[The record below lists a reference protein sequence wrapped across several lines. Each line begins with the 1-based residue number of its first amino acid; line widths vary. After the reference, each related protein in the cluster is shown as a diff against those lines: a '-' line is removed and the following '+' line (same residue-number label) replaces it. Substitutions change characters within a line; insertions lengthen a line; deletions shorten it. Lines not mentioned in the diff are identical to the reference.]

1 MDVSLTPD
9 LEQRIHQKVE
19 SGRYP
24 SASEVVREALRL
36 LDERDQQ
43 QTLNW
48 EGLREE
54 IQIGLDQASRGKDG
68 PARHWG
74 PRSPGSGTAEGPREQ
89 A

>member
-43 QTLNW
+43 QALNW

-54 IQIGLDQASRGKDG
+54 IQIGLDQASRGEVATLDVQ
-68 PARHWG
+68 
-74 PRSPGSGTAEGPREQ
+74 GTLAKVRERRKGLREQ